1 MADLSRKIVWLLT
14 WLLIPLTLTAC
25 GLFGST
31 GNPTTQPADATATPT
46 TIAGGTAAS
55 PTPEENP
62 CEGLSGSLEMQ
73 ILVGPSDAVGL
84 EPVAVGDLPFSV
96 VTEGR
101 PYLVEGG
108 GNLNYEDMLTAEWG
122 TYTVTMDMLAEVSG
136 ECVPDGQ
143 GSLDLNV
150 TAQGEQLVEVEA
162 EGFHGEYPWEGEQ
175 SLELAFPLVE
185 GAQAQGEGWVF
196 TLHLE

>member
-1 MADLSRKIVWLLT
+1 MADQSRKIIWCLSWLV
-14 WLLIPLTLTAC
+14 IPAILTAC
-25 GLFGST
+25 SLFGST
-31 GNPTTQPADATATPT
+31 GNQATQPVEATPT
-46 TIAGGTAAS
+46 PTSVNGGAAAS
-55 PTPEENP
+55 PTSEENP
-62 CEGLSGSLEMQ
+62 CEGLSGSLEMM

-96 VTEGR
+96 VSEGR

-143 GSLDLNV
+143 GSLELNV

-175 SLELAFPLVE
+175 SLELAFPLE
-185 GAQAQGEGWVF
+185 DGAQAQGEGWIF